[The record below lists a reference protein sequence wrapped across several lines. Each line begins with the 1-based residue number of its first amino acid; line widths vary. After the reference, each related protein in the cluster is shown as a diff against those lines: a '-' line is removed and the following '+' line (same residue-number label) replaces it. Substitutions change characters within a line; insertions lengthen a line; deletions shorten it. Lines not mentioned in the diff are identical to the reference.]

1 MKNDELPELAT
12 VRDVARWLHTTPKG
26 VYAMVARG
34 LIPGV
39 VKVGRRVLFARASL
53 VRWLEQRR
61 ASSPME

>member
-1 MKNDELPELAT
+1 MSKDELPGLAT
-12 VRDVARWLHTTPKG
+12 VRDVAQWLHTTPKG

-39 VKVGRRVLFARASL
+39 LKVGRRVLFTRATL